1 MGHDGDM
8 WQLLLSISAAVAA
21 PDAAALSA
29 AWQAVSE
36 DHAAKGWV
44 PVSLQPSDFE
54 QLAQGEVVRRL
65 LPGKGV
71 LAAQGA
77 IYSPHPPARIWVTI
91 QDPEHLNLAREDLPL
106 QRLPGSTAA
115 RRLNYQMV
123 KTPWPLADRQQVF
136 TVEAN
141 AGLYASS
148 GKRVWERA
156 VALADRALAVDAD
169 PDAVTGLFADTTYN
183 GTAVT
188 GVAARLDTLLED
200 YLDSDGILD
209 ARTDS
214 LNERLSRINDD
225 REVIARRFELLETR
239 YRAQFNAMDS
249 LLSNI
254 TATGDFLAQQLKNL
268 PGAYDGSKN

>member
-44 PVSLQPSDFE
+44 PVSLQPSDFD
-54 QLAQGEVVRRL
+54 QLAKGEVVRRL

-77 IYSPHPPARIWVTI
+77 IYSPHSPARVWVTI

-115 RRLNYQMV
+115 RRLNYQVV

-148 GKRVWERA
+148 GERVWERA
-156 VALADRALAVDAD
+156 VALADRALAVDAN
-169 PDAVTGLFADTTYN
+169 PDAVWLEHLAGGFVVLSVPEGGSITVLRVEADP
-183 GTAVT
+183 GGRVPADIV
-188 GVAARLDTLLED
+188 
-200 YLDSDGILD
+200 S
-209 ARTDS
+209 
-214 LNERLSRINDD
+214 RLSSVTLGR
-225 REVIARRFELLETR
+225 
-239 YRAQFNAMDS
+239 S
-249 LLSNI
+249 LKRLRDYAAEADAHYDAGH
-254 TATGDFLAQQLKNL
+254 ATVLYPDGQPMV
-268 PGAYDGSKN
+268 PGTF